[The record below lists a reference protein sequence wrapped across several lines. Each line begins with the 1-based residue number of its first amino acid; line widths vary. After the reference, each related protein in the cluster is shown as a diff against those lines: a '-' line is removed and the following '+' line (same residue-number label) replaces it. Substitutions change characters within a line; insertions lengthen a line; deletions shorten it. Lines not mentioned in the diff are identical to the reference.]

1 LDFDIIIVGAGMAGL
16 TAARALA
23 NSGQRVGI
31 IEARH
36 RVGGRICT
44 AHVDDGAGRLD
55 TPVELGAEFVHG
67 LPPETWSL
75 IREAGLATYEIDGVE
90 LCSSG
95 GALQIHQHSD
105 GGISVLEH
113 MLAREATLAPDCDLT
128 FAAYLAGVAI
138 DQAARTRAVE
148 YVEGFNAADSAVI
161 SVKAL
166 AMQQRAE
173 DAIDSDRLFKL
184 VHGYIGLP
192 RFLAKQIEGAGGR
205 ILLDSVAQRISWQRG
220 AVRVSGVHQRGD
232 GFALAAKRALVCV
245 PLGVL
250 QANAIEFAPHPGTI
264 LVQVRRLAM
273 GPVMRMTL
281 LFRSRFWAAS
291 DLPKRSVEVRAGL
304 DRLSF
309 LFTHGALPSTWWT
322 PMPDTAAMITAW
334 VGGPKVAL
342 IESAPGTAAKAE
354 ALLKRCLATLG
365 NALGVSTADLQ
376 RLLLSS
382 HCHDWQADPYAH
394 GAYSYV
400 PAGAIDA
407 SAKLTEPV
415 EDTLYFA
422 GEHTDISGHWGT
434 VHAAV
439 RSGLRAAAQLQGGTR

>member
-1 LDFDIIIVGAGMAGL
+1 LDFDLIIVGAGMAGL
-16 TAARALA
+16 TAGRALA
-23 NSGQRVGI
+23 NSGLRVGI

-44 AHVDDGAGRLD
+44 THVDDGAGRLD

-75 IREAGLATYEIDGVE
+75 VREARLASYEIDGVE

-95 GALQIHQHSD
+95 GALQVHRHND

-113 MLAREATLAPDCDLT
+113 MLAREAALAPGCDLT
-128 FAAYLAGVAI
+128 FADYLGSIAI

-161 SVKAL
+161 SVRAL

-184 VHGYIGLP
+184 EHGYDGLP
-192 RFLAKQIEGAGGR
+192 RFLAQQFEGAGGK
-205 ILLDSVAQRISWQRG
+205 ILLGSVAQRISWRRG
-220 AVRVSGVHQRGD
+220 AISVSGVRQDGD
-232 GFALAAKRALVCV
+232 RFAVAARRALICV

-250 QANAIEFAPHPGTI
+250 QANTIEFTPDPGTI
-264 LVQVRRLAM
+264 LLQAQRLVM

-281 LFRSRFWAAS
+281 LFRSRFWART

-309 LFTHGALPSTWWT
+309 LFAHGALPSTWWT

-334 VGGPKVAL
+334 VGGTKVAL
-342 IESAPGTAAKAE
+342 IESAAGTAGKSE

-365 NALGVSTADLQ
+365 NALGVATADLQ
-376 RLLLSS
+376 QLLLSW
-382 HCHDWQADPYAH
+382 HCHDWQADPYAR

-407 SAKLTEPV
+407 SAKLAEPV
-415 EDTLYFA
+415 DDTLYFA

-439 RSGLRAAAQLQGGTR
+439 RSGLRAAAQLQRGTR

>member
-16 TAARALA
+16 TAGRVLA
-23 NSGQRVGI
+23 ASGQRVGI

-44 AHVDDGAGRLD
+44 THVDHGAGRLD
-55 TPVELGAEFVHG
+55 VPVELGAEFVHG

-75 IREAGLATYEIDGVE
+75 ISEAKLASYEIDGVE
-90 LCSSG
+90 MCSSG
-95 GALQIHQHSD
+95 GALQIHRHND

-113 MLAREATLAPDCDLT
+113 MLAWEATLAPDSDLT
-128 FAAYLAGVAI
+128 FEAYLKSIAI

-166 AMQQRAE
+166 AIQQRAE
-173 DAIDSDRLFKL
+173 DAIDSGRLFKL
-184 VHGYIGLP
+184 VHGYDGLP
-192 RFLAKQIEGAGGR
+192 RFLAQRIESAGGK
-205 ILLDSVAQRISWQRG
+205 ILLGSVAQRISWQRG
-220 AVRVSGVHQRGD
+220 AVSVRAVDQRGN
-232 GFALAAKRALVCV
+232 GFALASRRALVCV

-250 QANAIEFAPHPGTI
+250 QANAIEFTPDPGAI
-264 LVQVRRLAM
+264 LVQARRLAM

-281 LFRSRFWAAS
+281 LFRSRFWAAGE
-291 DLPKRSVEVRAGL
+291 LPTRSAEVRAGL

-334 VGGPKVAL
+334 VGGTKVAL
-342 IESAPGTAAKAE
+342 IESAPGTTMKPE
-354 ALLKRCLATLG
+354 ALLNRCLATLG
-365 NALGVSTADLQ
+365 NALGVSTTDLQ
-376 RLLLSS
+376 QLLLSW
-382 HCHDWQADPYAH
+382 HCHDWHADPYAH

-422 GEHTDISGHWGT
+422 GEHTDVTGHWGT

-439 RSGLRAAAQLQGGTR
+439 RSGLRAVAQLQGSTR